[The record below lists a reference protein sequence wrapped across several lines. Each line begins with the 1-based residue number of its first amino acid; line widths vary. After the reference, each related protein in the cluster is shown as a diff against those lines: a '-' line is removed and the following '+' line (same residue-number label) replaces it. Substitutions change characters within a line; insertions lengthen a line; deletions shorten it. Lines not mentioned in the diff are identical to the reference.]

1 MRRASYSATG
11 TSRIRV
17 ANFAGAAF
25 ELELWVFVKT
35 SDWIEFTVIRED
47 VILKNR

>member
-1 MRRASYSATG
+1 M
-11 TSRIRV
+11 